1 MIITDKYNIGETVEL
16 KLEAL
21 SYEQLSKVLN
31 LESFEFKIDAMHG
44 SQIILYRFGRISL
57 SQIKKQNGDKHIYR
71 RKIFP
76 WQGLSFNCLWRSIS
90 TVQRLW

>member
-57 SQIKKQNGDKHIYR
+57 SQIKK
-71 RKIFP
+71 KIFP

-90 TVQRLW
+90 AVKRLW